1 MMEQRTITVQR
12 ISEKES
18 DVFGWSTGFTDAVH
32 NCPTSSEHYKSM
44 MGKTID
50 SIEYYTT
57 DGIYTMDID
66 DLYVPVKFAK
76 ADSAVKVSDADV
88 SDGKTTIEKNLPDDF
103 DPEYSVDG
111 LDVTLEGSTL
121 TYKKADAVTPGKYTL
136 TVKDKA
142 GKYADI
148 KVSFLLTT
156 KDMPAA
162 YDTENKKLVEAEGSD
177 ADALNA
183 YIKNISSVNVDGKDY
198 AASGRGAVTII
209 DKDGTLKTDATPFAG
224 AEAGKEFQIT
234 VTATGYTTPLTF
246 TYKVAGETPAP
257 SQIDTS
263 ALEAAIAEADGLKE
277 SDYTADSWAAYQTA
291 LANAKAALEAKES
304 QEAVDQAKTALDK
317 AKAALAKAEEPTKEV
332 STDALEKAIK
342 AAGALKESDYTAD
355 SWKALQSALTEAN
368 TALKELLYTIEGT
381 VPGLDEM
388 PNGCR
393 FCTRCK
399 YADDRCRKEDPGM
412 RTANGHMV
420 RCFRYGKEGTV

>member
-1 MMEQRTITVQR
+1 MIFMFR
-12 ISEKES
+12 
-18 DVFGWSTGFTDAVH
+18 
-32 NCPTSSEHYKSM
+32 
-44 MGKTID
+44 
-50 SIEYYTT
+50 
-57 DGIYTMDID
+57 
-66 DLYVPVKFAK
+66 VKFAK

-263 ALEAAIAEADGLKE
+263 ALEAAIAEADGLKRIRLHGRQLGSI
-277 SDYTADSWAAYQTA
+277 SD
-291 LANAKAALEAKES
+291 
-304 QEAVDQAKTALDK
+304 
-317 AKAALAKAEEPTKEV
+317 
-332 STDALEKAIK
+332 ST
-342 AAGALKESDYTAD
+342 
-355 SWKALQSALTEAN
+355 
-368 TALKELLYTIEGT
+368 
-381 VPGLDEM
+381 
-388 PNGCR
+388 
-393 FCTRCK
+393 CK
-399 YADDRCRKEDPGM
+399 C
-412 RTANGHMV
+412 
-420 RCFRYGKEGTV
+420 

>member
-1 MMEQRTITVQR
+1 
-12 ISEKES
+12 
-18 DVFGWSTGFTDAVH
+18 
-32 NCPTSSEHYKSM
+32 
-44 MGKTID
+44 
-50 SIEYYTT
+50 
-57 DGIYTMDID
+57 
-66 DLYVPVKFAK
+66 
-76 ADSAVKVSDADV
+76 
-88 SDGKTTIEKNLPDDF
+88 
-103 DPEYSVDG
+103 
-111 LDVTLEGSTL
+111 
-121 TYKKADAVTPGKYTL
+121 
-136 TVKDKA
+136 
-142 GKYADI
+142 
-148 KVSFLLTT
+148 
-156 KDMPAA
+156 MPAA
-162 YDTENKKLVEAEGSD
+162 YDKENKKLVEAEGSD

-332 STDALEKAIK
+332 STDA
-342 AAGALKESDYTAD
+342 T
-355 SWKALQSALTEAN
+355 
-368 TALKELLYTIEGT
+368 
-381 VPGLDEM
+381 
-388 PNGCR
+388 
-393 FCTRCK
+393 
-399 YADDRCRKEDPGM
+399 
-412 RTANGHMV
+412 
-420 RCFRYGKEGTV
+420 